1 MFADVD
7 ADDAA
12 FLSVFDAGLLE
23 VFHALINADIVKAHV
38 VHNAFGGN
46 DAPKTRL
53 RIAGLSGRC
62 KRTHFNMTETQCADA
77 CDVRGLLIHAGAKT
91 HGVRKFQTHHLNR
104 IIDFGTG
111 DEFGYAKRHGP
122 INVAHDEAV
131 SGFRI
136 HFEEAGSRH
145 FVKHSYSFYLGSF
158 Q

>member
-1 MFADVD
+1 MLHFLFPDELLFLYVD

-53 RIAGLSGRC
+53 RIAGLCGRC
-62 KRTHFNMTETQCADA
+62 ERTHFNVTETQRADA
-77 CDVRGLLIHAGAKT
+77 RDVRGLLIHAGAKT
-91 HGVRKFQTHHLNR
+91 HGIGEFQTHHLNR

-111 DEFGYAKRHGP
+111 DEFGYAKCHGP

-131 SGFRI
+131 SGFRN
-136 HFEEAGSRH
+136 HLE
-145 FVKHSYSFYLGSF
+145 
-158 Q
+158 